1 MDVARNRDSSFSRIS
16 TIFRLNETL
25 QWYTAQ
31 NPPTMTT
38 DSIMITIDEIVQ
50 GIYMMPPRHFTR
62 SQIVMHEATQAAR
75 MANLRKSLI
84 EEAFCTAHAH

>member
-1 MDVARNRDSSFSRIS
+1 
-16 TIFRLNETL
+16 
-25 QWYTAQ
+25 
-31 NPPTMTT
+31 MTT